1 MHTHRALSPPAN
13 TQATSPLLHDH
24 FWHDFNE
31 RQVRSAL
38 AKLKPHAQPVDTER
52 ESERKAEWL
61 FGLNW
66 PLRARRTMQSS
77 RGAVWLTAA
86 FVERLTCRPS
96 RVVIFFWDTHL
107 FHLTWRFIYSWQFLA
122 SSQACY
128 AVKTPLIER
137 YRSQGSP
144 EERIRFGF
152 LHEGWHFQPDSQACL
167 PVGSLSILIQMY
179 FTFRISDFI
188 MITFIRKVF
197 FSFLQLLGSW
207 LSLIVQP
214 CRFFSFWPF
223 CPPRQTESL
232 HVDCKS

>member
-1 MHTHRALSPPAN
+1 MDTHRALSPPAN

-52 ESERKAEWL
+52 EWKEGRVALWIVLTPPSEENHAEFQGSSLTDSRVCRKAYMQAKQGCDFFSETQISFIWHEDV
-61 FGLNW
+61 FIPGSFW
-66 PLRARRTMQSS
+66 PPP
-77 RGAVWLTAA
+77 
-86 FVERLTCRPS
+86 RLVMLLKRLS
-96 RVVIFFWDTHL
+96 LSD
-107 FHLTWRFIYSWQFLA
+107 
-122 SSQACY
+122 
-128 AVKTPLIER
+128 
-137 YRSQGSP
+137 RSQGSP

-152 LHEGWHFQPDSQACL
+152 LHEGWHFQPDSQACRH
-167 PVGSLSILIQMY
+167 VGSHSILIRMF

-188 MITFIRKVF
+188 MITFIWKVF

-214 CRFFSFWPF
+214 RRFFSFWPF